1 MPISRIS
8 VGVFMV
14 NGIKS
19 PQNEFF
25 VAEIDAGVKRDS
37 SASIGSAKAQENSD
51 GYELSFSNE
60 GWNALDKSEKD
71 DKGDKKE
78 RDISGREKLSE
89 EEQRKVD
96 ELEKIDRK
104 VRIHE
109 QAHLSAAGG
118 YAKGGASYDYVTGPD
133 GKRYANGGHVNIDV
147 SPERTPE
154 ATIRK
159 ADIVRKA
166 ALAPADPSPA
176 DRQIAANAAK
186 MKLDA
191 QKDLETEATTQRPFT
206 SDPKIYS

>member
-1 MPISRIS
+1 M
-8 VGVFMV
+8 GMFMV

-19 PQNEFF
+19 PQNELF
-25 VAEIDAGVKRDS
+25 VAETDVGVKRDS
-37 SASIGSAKAQENSD
+37 SDYANSAKAQENAD
-51 GYELSFSNE
+51 GYELSFSDE
-60 GWNALDKSEKD
+60 GWEAL

-89 EEQRKVD
+89 ENQRKVD

-104 VRIHE
+104 VRAHE
-109 QAHLSAAGG
+109 QAHLNAAGG
-118 YAKGGASYDYVTGPD
+118 YAQGGASYDYVTGPD
-133 GKRYANGGHVNIDV
+133 GKRYANSGHVNIDT

-159 ADIVRKA
+159 ADVVYKA
-166 ALAPADPSPA
+166 ALAPAEPSPS

-191 QKDLETEATTQRPFT
+191 QKKLEAQDTAVSKQLSSPHAA
-206 SDPKIYS
+206 